1 MEGTSG
7 AWGGGSEELARPRDD
22 PYADASIVCG
32 AQADLP
38 VLSEDQRQNRKLV
51 MKRKVLRHRP
61 DGMAEI
67 FDESVDNEPG
77 CSAEPRCGA
86 ELWNTGR
93 SRVFMEDTISEG
105 EISSE
110 DLEECMP
117 CDEEWFLEDSPCSLL
132 EDLGRRSM
140 SRHSA
145 RVGSPTSYILPQ
157 VGRRKRT
164 DPVAK
169 FHGYRQDWERYSFP
183 GEDPHDD
190 LRWAMRRQMAQPGEP
205 RRAPKRLVPNTYV
218 VPTTKQRDA
227 LRFGVRRD
235 LAQCLMPRKDAS

>member
-1 MEGTSG
+1 MAGASG
-7 AWGGGSEELARPRDD
+7 AWPGGSEELARPHDD
-22 PYADASIVCG
+22 PYADASIVFG

-38 VLSEDQRQNRKLV
+38 VHSEDQRKNRKLV

-61 DGMAEI
+61 DGMVEI
-67 FDESVDNEPG
+67 FDESVNSEPG
-77 CSAEPRCGA
+77 CSAEPECSA
-86 ELWNTGR
+86 ELWKRGH

-105 EISSE
+105 EISS
-110 DLEECMP
+110 DSLEECMP
-117 CDEEWFLEDSPCSLL
+117 YDEWLL
-132 EDLGRRSM
+132 EDAGRQSTSQRST
-140 SRHSA
+140 

-157 VGRRKRT
+157 VGIRKKT

-183 GEDPHDD
+183 GEDPHDR
-190 LRWAMRRQMAQPGEP
+190 LRWTIRRQMAQPGVP

-218 VPTTKQRDA
+218 VPTTKQRDS

-235 LAQCLMPRKDAS
+235 LANCIMPRRNTS